1 MPDNTTTKMG
11 QSVMNANE
19 EMAAASGANPSTAR
33 KLLKNDLVVTLILM
47 GLVVVGVLIFREI
60 LAITL
65 RTDYPL
71 HTPISTSMQPTLNVG
86 DYLIVQGVE
95 DDSEIYADREM
106 GDIIVF
112 RKPTDPDEFIV
123 HRVIEKT
130 WNEQEERFNFKT
142 KGDNNRSSDPWSITV
157 DDIIGK
163 VVWKIP
169 LLGYIKIFLG
179 TQIGMVMVVILFLI
193 LILLEG
199 WK

>member
-1 MPDNTTTKMG
+1 MRT
-11 QSVMNANE
+11 NE
-19 EMAAASGANPSTAR
+19 AMIGTSEENKQDSSTIS
-33 KLLKNDLVVTLILM
+33 KVLKNDLVVTLILM
-47 GLVVVGVLIFREI
+47 GLVVVAVFAFRE
-60 LAITL
+60 LL
-65 RTDYPL
+65 VVFLKTDYPL

-86 DYLIVQGVE
+86 DYLIVHGVD
-95 DDSEIYADREM
+95 DDSEINADKEF

-130 WNEQEERFNFKT
+130 WNEEEGRYYFKT
-142 KGDNNRSSDPWSITV
+142 KGDNNSSSDPWSITK

-179 TQIGMVMVVILFLI
+179 TQIGMVIVVILFLI
-193 LILLEG
+193 LIVLEG

>member
-1 MPDNTTTKMG
+1 MTSTSEENRQD
-11 QSVMNANE
+11 QSTIGKV
-19 EMAAASGANPSTAR
+19 
-33 KLLKNDLVVTLILM
+33 LKNDLVVTLILM
-47 GLVVVGVLIFREI
+47 GVVVVAVFAFRELLVI
-60 LAITL
+60 ALK
-65 RTDYPL
+65 TDYPL

-86 DYLIVQGVE
+86 DYLIVQGV
-95 DDSEIYADREM
+95 DADSEINADKEI

-123 HRVIEKT
+123 HRVVEKT
-130 WNEQEERFNFKT
+130 WNEEEERYYFKT
-142 KGDNNRSSDPWSITV
+142 KGDNNRSSDPWSITK

-179 TQIGMVMVVILFLI
+179 TQIGMVIVVILFLI
-193 LILLEG
+193 LIVLEA

>member
-1 MPDNTTTKMG
+1 VRTSEAMIGTSEENKQD
-11 QSVMNANE
+11 QSTISKV
-19 EMAAASGANPSTAR
+19 
-33 KLLKNDLVVTLILM
+33 LKNDLVVTLILM
-47 GLVVVGVLIFREI
+47 GVVVVAVFAFRELLVVFLK
-60 LAITL
+60 
-65 RTDYPL
+65 TDYPL

-86 DYLIVQGVE
+86 DYLIVQGVD
-95 DDSEIYADREM
+95 DDSEINAGKEI

-123 HRVIEKT
+123 HRAIEKI
-130 WNEQEERFNFKT
+130 WNEEEGIYYFKT
-142 KGDNNRSSDPWSITV
+142 KGDNNSSSDPWSITK

-179 TQIGMVMVVILFLI
+179 TQIGMVIVVILFLI
-193 LILLEG
+193 LIVLEG

>member
-1 MPDNTTTKMG
+1 MR
-11 QSVMNANE
+11 ANE
-19 EMAAASGANPSTAR
+19 AMTATSEKNKEDSGTIS
-33 KLLKNDLVVTLILM
+33 KVLKSDLVVTLVLM
-47 GLVVVGVLIFREI
+47 GLVVVAVFVFREI
-60 LAITL
+60 LIITL
-65 RTDYPL
+65 NTDYPL

-86 DYLIVQGVE
+86 DYLIVQGVD
-95 DDSEIYADREM
+95 DDSEINADKEI

-130 WNEQEERFNFKT
+130 WNEEEGIYYFKT
-142 KGDNNRSSDPWSITV
+142 KGDNNRSSDPWSITK

-193 LILLEG
+193 LIVLEG